1 MEPHNLTHSFWSINV
16 VNSMIGELELN
27 IILINCFLR
36 NVSLIFFGIDEI
48 FDLVESIAGNIRNGH
63 VRINSLTK
71 KSREGFCLSHLE

>member
-1 MEPHNLTHSFWSINV
+1 MNLNWISFFYI
-16 VNSMIGELELN
+16 
-27 IILINCFLR
+27 LR
-36 NVSLIFFGIDEI
+36 NVSFIFFGIAEI